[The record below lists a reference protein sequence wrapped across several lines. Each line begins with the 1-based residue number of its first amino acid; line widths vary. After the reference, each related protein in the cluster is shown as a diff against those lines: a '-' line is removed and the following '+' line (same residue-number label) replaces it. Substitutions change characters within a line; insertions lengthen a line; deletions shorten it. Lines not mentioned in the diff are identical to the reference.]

1 MKSIATPFLAVFLT
15 STTLLALPCQDEEEF
30 DLARLEAQFAQQMS
44 GCQMVGLFTT
54 RDPEKKPQRDSY
66 TILKV
71 RKLRDSKWQ
80 FLARVEYQEKPITV
94 PLVVDVKWAGDTPV
108 IQVTDMKIPFL
119 GTYTARVV
127 IYRGEYAG
135 TWSGVG
141 YGGQMYGKIVPPQG
155 KGKKKAA
162 VGNWPTWRGADGTCV
177 AAEGSNPPV
186 TWSDDENIKWKVE
199 IPGKGSS
206 SPIIWGDKVY
216 VTTAIETDK
225 EGTAP
230 ATRGGRGGRSG
241 GIPGFTSARPSKVH
255 EFVVYA
261 LNRQDGSVAWRQ
273 VVKKAVPHE
282 GGHATASQ
290 ASNSPITDG
299 ERIYA
304 HFGSRGLH
312 CLDVSGKLLWSK
324 DFGLMRTAASFGEG
338 SSPALHGNTLV
349 MVWDHEGDSFVAA
362 FDKVSGKELWR
373 KARRESTSWSTP
385 LITEVG
391 GKAQVILTASGASR
405 GYDLETGEIL
415 WSVSGMTRNPI
426 PSPIQVDGIAYL
438 MSGFQG
444 STMQAIK
451 LAGAEGN
458 LRDSDNLLWTHRRGT
473 SYVPSA
479 MVYQGEV
486 YFLRVSNGVLSCLD
500 AKTGEA
506 HYEGK
511 RMRRMGTVYSSPV
524 AAAGRIYFTS
534 RRGYTKVIK
543 AGSKYEELATN
554 RLHDTIDGTAAI
566 VGNEI
571 YMRGEKHL
579 YCIAEKK

>member
-1 MKSIATPFLAVFLT
+1 MKAMNPIAVH
-15 STTLLALPCQDEEEF
+15 SLALLLLSAAAPAMSMQDDEF
-30 DLARLEAQFAQQMS
+30 DQAELERQFTEQMT
-44 GCQMVGLFTT
+44 GCRMVGLFTM
-54 RDPEKKPQRDSY
+54 RDSKKKPQRDSY

-80 FLARVEYQEKPITV
+80 FMARVEYQKKPITV

-119 GTYTARVV
+119 GTYTARVL

-141 YGGQMYGKIVPPQG
+141 YGGQMYGKIVPGQG
-155 KGKKKAA
+155 KQKKQSAA
-162 VGNWPTWRGADGTCV
+162 GNWPSWRGTDGSCI
-177 AAEGSNPPV
+177 AAKGSNPPV
-186 TWSDDENIKWKVE
+186 EWGDDKNMKWKVK

-216 VTTAIETDK
+216 VTTAIETDV
-225 EGTAP
+225 EGTQASSSG
-230 ATRGGRGGRSG
+230 GGRG
-241 GIPGFTSARPSKVH
+241 GIPGFTSRRPTNIH

-261 LNRQDGSVAWRQ
+261 LNRKDGSVAWRRI
-273 VVKKAVPHE
+273 VKKTVPHE
-282 GGHATASQ
+282 GGHSTSSQ
-290 ASNSPITDG
+290 ASNSPVTDG
-299 ERIYA
+299 ARIYA

-312 CLDVSGKLLWSK
+312 CLDLSGKVLWSK

-349 MVWDHEGDSFVAA
+349 MAWDHEGDSFVAA
-362 FDKVSGKELWR
+362 FDKRTGKELWR
-373 KARRESTSWSTP
+373 KARRERTSWSTP
-385 LITEVG
+385 LITMVG
-391 GKAQVILTASGASR
+391 GKAQAILTASGASR
-405 GYDLETGEIL
+405 GYDLETGEVL
-415 WSVSGMTRNPI
+415 WSCSGMTRNPI
-426 PSPIQVDGIAYL
+426 PSPIHVDGIAYL

-458 LRDSDNLLWTHRRGT
+458 LRDSDNLLWTHRQGT

-479 MVYQGEV
+479 MVYQGGV
-486 YFLRVSNGVLSCLD
+486 YFLRVSSGVLTCLD
-500 AKTGEA
+500 AKSGKV

-511 RMRRMGTVYSSPV
+511 KMRRMGTIYSSPV

-534 RRGYTKVIK
+534 RRGYTKVLK
-543 AGSKYEELATN
+543 AGSSYQELATN
-554 RLHDTIDGTAAI
+554 RLHDIIDGTAAI
-566 VGNEI
+566 AGNEI
-571 YMRGEKHL
+571 YMRGEKFL
-579 YCIAEKK
+579 YCIAEQK

>member
-1 MKSIATPFLAVFLT
+1 MKQFLIQILVLSLT
-15 STTLLALPCQDEEEF
+15 SASAIALPGQDDES
-30 DLARLEAQFAQQMS
+30 DPAVLERQFAEQMT
-44 GCQMVGLFTT
+44 GCQMVGLFTM
-54 RDPEKKPQRDSY
+54 RDSDKAPQRDSY

-141 YGGQMYGKIVPPQG
+141 YGGQMFGKIVPPQG
-155 KGKKKAA
+155 KGKSGAA
-162 VGNWPTWRGADGTCV
+162 AGNWPTWRGTDGTCV
-177 AAEGSNPPV
+177 AAQGCNPPV
-186 TWSDDENIKWKVE
+186 KWSDDENIKWKVAV
-199 IPGKGSS
+199 PGKGSS
-206 SPIIWGDKVY
+206 SPIIWGDRIY
-216 VTTAIETDK
+216 VTTAIETEA
-225 EGTAP
+225 EGQAGSSS
-230 ATRGGRGGRSG
+230 GGSRRG
-241 GIPGFTSARPSKVH
+241 GIPGFTSARPTKVH

-261 LNRQDGSVAWRQ
+261 LNRADGSVVWRQ

-312 CLDVSGKLLWSK
+312 CLDAAGKVLWSK
-324 DFGLMRTAASFGEG
+324 DFGQMRTAMSFGEG

-349 MVWDHEGDSFVAA
+349 VIWDHEGDSFVAA
-362 FDKVSGKELWR
+362 FDKVTGKELWR
-373 KARRESTSWSTP
+373 KERRESTSWSTP

-391 GKAQVILTASGASR
+391 GKPQVILTASRASR
-405 GYDLETGEIL
+405 GYDLSSGEPL
-415 WSVSGMTRNPI
+415 WSCSGMTRNPI
-426 PSPIQVDGIAYL
+426 PSPIQVGGIAYL
-438 MSGFQG
+438 MSGYQG

-451 LAGAEGN
+451 LAGAQGN
-458 LRDSDNLLWTHRRGT
+458 LRDSDNLLWTHSRGT

-479 MVYQGEV
+479 IVYKGGV
-486 YFLRVSNGVLSCLD
+486 YFLRVSNGVLTCLD
-500 AKTGEA
+500 AKTGEVN
-506 HYEGK
+506 YEGQ

-543 AGSKYEELATN
+543 AGTKYEELATN
-554 RLHDTIDGTAAI
+554 RLHDVVDGTPAI
-566 VGNEI
+566 VGDEI
-571 YMRGEKHL
+571 YMRGEKFL